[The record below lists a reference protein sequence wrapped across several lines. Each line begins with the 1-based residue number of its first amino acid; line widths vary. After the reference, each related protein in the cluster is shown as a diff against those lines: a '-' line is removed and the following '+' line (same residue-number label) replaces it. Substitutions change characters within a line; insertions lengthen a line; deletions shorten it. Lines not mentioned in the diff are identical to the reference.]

1 MTRTNSKAESIL
13 SSRRSA
19 GLLFLVG
26 VTMMAVLYLIRLDMT
41 LAAVSGLGVEASIK
55 DRITPIL
62 PQTVGLSVKTLTND
76 QFESAPTTDLAKHQ
90 VDPRSMLTSLFGSSY
105 SRSDYV

>member
-1 MTRTNSKAESIL
+1 MRTSSETEGIL
-13 SSRRSA
+13 YSRRSA
-19 GLLFLVG
+19 GLIFLVG

-41 LAAVSGLGVEASIK
+41 LAAVSGLGVESSIK

-62 PQTVGLSVKTLTND
+62 SQTVGLSVKTLTND
-76 QFESAPTTDLAKHQ
+76 RFESAPATDLVRHQ